1 MFQSLSKNHQD
12 KVRTWLN
19 NISGIKGSL
28 DNLNWVNRYHRKIYK
43 YINDTYTKKN
53 SLKSHLS
60 TLGQIVKLLGN
71 ERAYFQYSA
80 ESTAIQKQISKQ
92 NKEQQTDPER
102 LNNFVCFND
111 IVKRRDEFG
120 KRFEEAPNDNK
131 LNLSH
136 LLLSLYTYQPPLRQ
150 DWKNVSITETKPP
163 VNTKQNYLWK
173 QENGK
178 YTLFLNHDKVTHA
191 YGKTQLELPDEL
203 NKIIDRSLE
212 KFPRKYVLSLIRDGG
227 KPAGKQNFER
237 LLNEAFAPKRVSID
251 LLRSAYIIDKYNNKK
266 MSLAQK
272 EELAKQMRHSTS
284 TAEENY
290 HKLDVDCENNA
301 PPVQPLPP
309 MQKVEVPPPEPKK
322 YFNLKEYMKK
332 YREEHKEELAQ
343 RRAEYYTQ
351 NKDKILRRKI
361 IWNLNRSQNTTEPSA
376 ESLAKYNIRYDEEK
390 KMWV

>member
-12 KVRTWLN
+12 KVKTWLN
-19 NISGIKGSL
+19 NIPGIKGSL
-28 DNLNWVNRYHRKIYK
+28 DNLNWINRYHRKIYK

-150 DWKNVSITETKPP
+150 DWKNVMITDTKPP

-173 QENGK
+173 QNM
-178 YTLFLNHDKVTHA
+178 
-191 YGKTQLELPDEL
+191 Q
-203 NKIIDRSLE
+203 I
-212 KFPRKYVLSLIRDGG
+212 YV
-227 KPAGKQNFER
+227 
-237 LLNEAFAPKRVSID
+237 VS
-251 LLRSAYIIDKYNNKK
+251 
-266 MSLAQK
+266 
-272 EELAKQMRHSTS
+272 
-284 TAEENY
+284 
-290 HKLDVDCENNA
+290 
-301 PPVQPLPP
+301 
-309 MQKVEVPPPEPKK
+309 
-322 YFNLKEYMKK
+322 
-332 YREEHKEELAQ
+332 
-343 RRAEYYTQ
+343 
-351 NKDKILRRKI
+351 
-361 IWNLNRSQNTTEPSA
+361 
-376 ESLAKYNIRYDEEK
+376 ES
-390 KMWV
+390 